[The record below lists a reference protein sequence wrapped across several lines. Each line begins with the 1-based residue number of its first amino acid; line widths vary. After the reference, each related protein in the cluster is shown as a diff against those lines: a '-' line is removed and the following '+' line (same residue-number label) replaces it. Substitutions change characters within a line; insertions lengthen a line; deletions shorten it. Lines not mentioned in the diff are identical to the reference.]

1 LLAGSILGL
10 LGPYQRR
17 RWGKLISIIPLAQ
30 SRIWDLVTQ
39 STAFGAV
46 VLSILAI
53 MSIVSWAIMVSRWRH
68 YRKVRRANARFLRI
82 FRDRSRISAVYSDLV
97 ALSDSPLAAIFE
109 AGAREYEDL
118 RNLRMTAG
126 MRRAA
131 ELAEDEVEIILL
143 AMERAQGEAHTQ
155 LSETTT
161 FLATTANT
169 APFLGLLGTI
179 WGVMEAFMDI
189 GLTGS
194 ASLAVVA
201 PGIAEALIATIV
213 GLAAAIPA
221 VVGFNYAGAQLRR
234 FDTVMAGFITE
245 FLSALRKETIRAET
259 ATAADVSKPL

>member
-1 LLAGSILGL
+1 M
-10 LGPYQRR
+10 GPNQRR
-17 RWGKLISIIPLAQ
+17 RWGKLNSIIPLAQ
-30 SRIWDLVTQ
+30 SRIWELVTQ
-39 STAFGAV
+39 STPFGAI

-68 YRKVRRANARFLRI
+68 YRKVGHANALFLGV
-82 FRDRSRISAVYSDLV
+82 FRSRSRISEVYNDLV
-97 ALSDSPLAAIFE
+97 AITDSPLAAIFE

-118 RNLRMTAG
+118 RNLRMSAVS
-126 MRRAA
+126 RRTA
-131 ELAEDEVEIILL
+131 ELGDDEVDTILL
-143 AMERAQGEAHTQ
+143 AMERVQGEANSK

-179 WGVMEAFMDI
+179 WGVMDAFMDI

-221 VVGFNYAGAQLRR
+221 VVGYNYAGSRLRR
-234 FDTVMAGFITE
+234 FDTTMAGFITE

-259 ATAADVSKPL
+259 ARTADVSKPV

>member
-1 LLAGSILGL
+1 
-10 LGPYQRR
+10 
-17 RWGKLISIIPLAQ
+17 LAQ
-30 SRIWDLVTQ
+30 SRVWELITQ

-46 VLSILAI
+46 VLAILAI
-53 MSIVSWAIMVSRWRH
+53 MSVVSWAIMVSRWRR
-68 YRKVRRANARFLRI
+68 YRRVERANERFLAT
-82 FRDRSRISAVYSDLV
+82 FRNRSRISEVYHDLV
-97 ALSDSPLAAIFE
+97 NLSDSPLAAIFE

-118 RNLRMTAG
+118 RELRMSAG

-131 ELAEDEVEIILL
+131 ELADDEVETILL
-143 AMERAQGEAHTQ
+143 AMERAQGEAHTK

-179 WGVMEAFMDI
+179 WGVMDAFMNI

-221 VVGFNYAGAQLRR
+221 VVGFNYAGSQLRR
-234 FDTVMAGFITE
+234 FDTIMAGFITE
-245 FLSALRKETIRAET
+245 FLTALRKETIRAET
-259 ATAADVSKPL
+259 ARTADLSKPV